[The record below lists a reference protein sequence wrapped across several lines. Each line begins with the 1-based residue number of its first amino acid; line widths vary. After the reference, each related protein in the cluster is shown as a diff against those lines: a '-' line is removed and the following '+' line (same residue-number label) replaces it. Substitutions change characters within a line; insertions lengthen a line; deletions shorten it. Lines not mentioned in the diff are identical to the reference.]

1 MVKKFLVVSLC
12 LLLCS
17 FYSCGRKGPL
27 QEPLPLTPQKVTDF
41 RANQKGNCLYFF
53 WTSPRSYLDGQPVEI
68 RRVEIRGME
77 LKNEPSSEREAASS
91 FEKFSLPAEE
101 LGIGTLNI
109 ARETAALTLDLKKAE
124 GKSYLFG
131 LRTRGRR
138 GGWSDISNL
147 IRVRVCRPPSPPH
160 GLKSS
165 INKEAVIITWDPP
178 LRLEGNTA
186 RGEVFYNVYRSEGD
200 EYKLMNDRPLA
211 ERAFADRSF
220 SFGRSYRYTV
230 RSLVL
235 QESDWVESE
244 DSEILEVCPLDTFP
258 PAAPEEVRAVCGTGG
273 VVLSWLPNQES
284 DLAGY
289 RVYRLRE
296 GQTAPILLTSE
307 LLTVTVFLDRSVE
320 KNAVYVYSICAVD
333 QAGNESQPAKIEVR
347 T

>member
-1 MVKKFLVVSLC
+1 MGKKILAVFFC

-17 FYSCGRKGPL
+17 LYSCGRKGPL
-27 QEPLPLTPQKVTDF
+27 QEPLPLAPQKVTDF

-68 RRVEIRGME
+68 TRVEIRCME
-77 LKNEPSSEREAASS
+77 IKNEPSPEREAASS
-91 FEKFSLPAEE
+91 FEKFSLPAGE

-109 ARETAALTLDLKKAE
+109 ARETATLALDLKKAE

-131 LRTRGRR
+131 LRVRGRR

-147 IRVRVCRPPSPPH
+147 VRIKVGYPPAPPH

-165 INKEAVIITWDPP
+165 INEEAVIITWDPP
-178 LRLEGNTA
+178 AWLEGNTA
-186 RGEVFYNVYRSEGD
+186 RGEVFYNVYRSEDD
-200 EYKLMNDRPLA
+200 EYKLLNDRPLA
-211 ERAFADRSF
+211 ERTFTDRSF
-220 SFGRSYRYTV
+220 SFGRYYRYTV
-230 RSLVL
+230 RSLVF
-235 QESDWVESE
+235 QESNWVESE
-244 DSEILEVCPLDTFP
+244 DSEILEVRPLDTFP
-258 PAAPEEVRAVCGTGG
+258 PDAPEEVRAVCGTEG
-273 VVLSWLPNQES
+273 VVLSWLPNRES

-289 RVYRLRE
+289 RVYRLRD
-296 GQTAPILLTSE
+296 GQTAPALLTPE
-307 LLTVTVFLDRSVE
+307 LLTVTVFIDSSVE